1 MVQVPTGAHWVQW
14 DAYQGSL
21 VLLLSSTTAIYSKLC
36 SLHADGKLLVRGHLV
51 MSVEIVHC
59 LYYHGPRWILDQLN
73 TPRLT
78 DYLELVC
85 GERGVATSSNPL
97 KAFQFW
103 TSVAALDDDGTG
115 AAGAAMSTG
124 RDDGNGNDKGLK
136 RG

>member
-1 MVQVPTGAHWVQW
+1 M
-14 DAYQGSL
+14 
-21 VLLLSSTTAIYSKLC
+21 
-36 SLHADGKLLVRGHLV
+36 
-51 MSVEIVHC
+51 
-59 LYYHGPRWILDQLN
+59 LDQLN
-73 TPRLT
+73 TPPLANSLELPGLT
-78 DYLELVC
+78 LVC